1 MTIIKLE
8 IPERPADIGEFAVG
22 RILPYHEKRMVGP
35 FIFIDHM
42 GPVTMGPERNM
53 DVGPHP
59 HIGLATL
66 TYLLEGSIMHR
77 DSLGT
82 EIEIK
87 PGEVNWMTAGKGVT
101 HSERTPEYLRGSEKS
116 VHGLQIWIALPKDLE
131 EIDPDFYHAGID
143 ELPVWEDSGVK
154 FTLIAGE
161 AYGKSSLVPV
171 YSNLFFLRAQSEKG
185 APLDLTGKI
194 KGEVAV
200 YVMEGGIAIEG
211 RSFGKSKTVVLDE
224 DAQIKFELNPGSDVF
239 IFGGLPFPE
248 ERKIYWNFVASDIK
262 LLEKA
267 AEMWKNREFPPIPGD
282 DGYIPLPEPGFRI
295 KK

>member
-1 MTIIKLE
+1 MTKIKLE

-22 RILPYHEKRMVGP
+22 RILPFRAKRMVGP

-42 GPVTMGPERNM
+42 GPVTMGPERDM

-101 HSERTPEYLRGSEKS
+101 HSERTPQYLRGKVKT

-131 EIDPDFYHAGID
+131 EMEPDFYHAEID
-143 ELPVWEDSGVK
+143 ELPVWEDAGVK

-161 AYGKSSLVPV
+161 AFGKSSLVPV
-171 YSNLFFLRAQSEKG
+171 YSSMFFLRVQSEQN
-185 APLDLTGKI
+185 ASLDLTNRL

-200 YVMEGGIAIEG
+200 YIMDGGIDCEG
-211 RSFGKSKTVVLDE
+211 RSFGKSSTLVFDENEPVVFDLR
-224 DAQIKFELNPGSDVF
+224 PGSDLF

-248 ERKIYWNFVASDIK
+248 ERKIYWNFVASNSD

-267 AEMWKNREFPPIPGD
+267 AEKWKKREFPPIPGD
-282 DGYIPLPEPGFRI
+282 DGYIPFPEPGFRI

>member
-1 MTIIKLE
+1 MTRIKLE

-22 RILPYHEKRMVGP
+22 RLLPFREKRMVGP

-66 TYLLEGSIMHR
+66 TYLLEGNIMHR

-87 PGEVNWMTAGKGVT
+87 PGEVNWMTAGSGVT
-101 HSERTPEYLRGSEKS
+101 HSERTPEYLRGKEKT

-131 EIDPDFYHAGID
+131 EMEPDFYHAESD
-143 ELPVWEDSGVK
+143 ELPVWEKDGAEY
-154 FTLIAGE
+154 TLIAGN
-161 AYGKSSLVPV
+161 AMGKSSLVPV
-171 YSNLFFLRAQSEKG
+171 YSNLFFIRIKSKYG
-185 APLDLTGKI
+185 AKVDLTGSV
-194 KGEVAV
+194 KGEIAS
-200 YVMEGGIAIEG
+200 YILQGGITAGNRNYESGRAIV
-211 RSFGKSKTVVLDE
+211 FDE
-224 DAQIKFELNPGSDVF
+224 TEEINFELAAGSEIFV
-239 IFGGLPFPE
+239 FGGLPFPE
-248 ERKIYWNFVASDIK
+248 ERKIYWNFVSSEIK
-262 LLEKA
+262 LIEQA
-267 AEMWKNREFPPIPGD
+267 AEKWKKREFPHIPGD

>member
-22 RILPYHEKRMVGP
+22 RILPYREKRMVGP

-101 HSERTPEYLRGSEKS
+101 HSERTPEYLRGSAKS
-116 VHGLQIWIALPKDLE
+116 VHGLQIWIALPKGLE

-161 AYGKSSLVPV
+161 AFRKSSLIPV

-185 APLDLTGKI
+185 ASLDLTGNI

-200 YVMEGGIAIEG
+200 YVMEGGIEIEG
-211 RSFGKSKTVVLDE
+211 ISFGKSKTVVLDE
-224 DAQIKFELNPGSDVF
+224 NAQIKFELNPGSDVF

-248 ERKIYWNFVASDIK
+248 ERKIYWNFVSSDIN
-262 LLEKA
+262 LIEQA
-267 AEMWKNREFPPIPGD
+267 AEMWKKREFPPIPGD

>member
-1 MTIIKLE
+1 MTSIKLE

-22 RILPYHEKRMVGP
+22 RILPFREKRMVGP

-66 TYLLEGSIMHR
+66 TFLLEGSIMHR

-82 EIEIK
+82 EVEIK
-87 PGEVNWMTAGKGVT
+87 PGEVNWMTAGRGVT
-101 HSERTPEYLRGSEKS
+101 HSERTPEYLRGTEKT

-143 ELPVWEDSGVK
+143 ELPVWEEAGIK

-161 AYGKSSLVPV
+161 AFGKSSLVPV
-171 YSNLFFLRAQSEKG
+171 YSSLFFLRVRSEKG
-185 APLDLTGKI
+185 ESLDLTGKV
-194 KGEVAV
+194 KGEVAA
-200 YVMEGGIAIEG
+200 YVMEGGIACEG
-211 RSFGKSKTVVLDE
+211 RSIGKSKTVVFDE
-224 DAQIKFELNPGSDVF
+224 NEPVKIALQPGSDIF

-248 ERKIYWNFVASDIK
+248 ERKIYWNFVSSDIK
-262 LLEKA
+262 LIEQA
-267 AEMWKNREFPPIPGD
+267 AEMWKKREFPPIPGD